1 MMPLSLPRYTFLS
14 EFMGAGRSGK
24 RLPFQGW
31 FKKKKKKKERKK
43 EKSKNKGSGLREAE
57 GEREPGG
64 EVEEEEG
71 KKKNPFGRS
80 VHLSGAIKVSC
91 E

>member
-1 MMPLSLPRYTFLS
+1 MLGVQGNGFLS
-14 EFMGAGRSGK
+14 KGG
-24 RLPFQGW
+24 L
-31 FKKKKKKKERKK
+31 KKKKRKRKK
-43 EKSKNKGSGLREAE
+43 SQKNKSSGLREAE

-71 KKKNPFGRS
+71 KKKKNPFGRS